1 VTFNGNG
8 ATSGSMSPETAGTPT
23 ALNANDFVDPG
34 YTFNEWTTA
43 ANGSGSSYGNGAYYP
58 FNSSTTLYAQW
69 TATGGGGGGGG
80 GPAPATVSIS
90 AANVMV
96 TAGSTVDATASVTD
110 GLKSPDTATVTATYT
125 FAGTGST
132 SYAASTTAPTAAGT
146 YSITPSAAIVTISPA
161 TDAANYSTTYD
172 YYPGTL
178 TITSAVVVVVVLPP
192 HATRVV
198 GDAFVGESR
207 TLTIVGRDFS
217 TKPSVTS
224 NEAGAMVR
232 VHSRSATRIV
242 LIVTVRA
249 GSLPGS
255 HLFTITSSA
264 GKKCRIGYVT
274 RKTSNL

>member
-23 ALNANDFVDPG
+23 ALNANDFVNPG
-34 YTFNEWTTA
+34 HTFNEWTTA

-178 TITSAVVVVVVLPP
+178 TITALVVPPPVVPTP
-192 HATRVV
+192 HVIKVV
-198 GDAFVGESR
+198 GTAFVGGSR
-207 TLTIVGRDFS
+207 TITIEGRDFS
-217 TKPSVTS
+217 AGPSVTS
-224 NEAGAMVR
+224 NESGATVR

-242 LIVTVRA
+242 LTVTVRA
-249 GSLPGS
+249 GSHVGV
-255 HLFTITSSA
+255 HLFTITTNT

-274 RKTSNL
+274 R